1 MFKMKTGT
9 KIALI
14 VGGVVLI
21 GGAVAGV
28 IYWRRRNAQKQEEKR
43 QEEIKKANEDYVPT
57 RLETI
62 SAQEAGYSLVQSQNK
77 PTGLVGVK

>member
-14 VGGVVLI
+14 IGGVVLI

-28 IYWRRRNAQKQEEKR
+28 IYWRKRSAKKQEEKR
-43 QEEIKKANEDYVPT
+43 QAEIQKANEDYVPT

-62 SAQEAGYSLVQSQNK
+62 SAQEAGFSLSQNR
-77 PTGLVGVK
+77 PTGLAGVK

>member
-14 VGGVVLI
+14 IGGVVLI
-21 GGAVAGV
+21 GGVVAGIV
-28 IYWRRRNAQKQEEKR
+28 YWRRRNAKKQEETR
-43 QEEIKKANEDYVPT
+43 LAEIQKANEDYVPT

>member
-1 MFKMKTGT
+1 MKTGT

-14 VGGVVLI
+14 IGGVVLV
-21 GGAVAGV
+21 GGAIAGIV
-28 IYWRRRNAQKQEEKR
+28 YWQKRKKTVEEQKR
-43 QEEIKKANEDYVPT
+43 QAEIKKANDEYVPT